1 MKVAICIPC
10 HGDTKADFTFCLAR
24 MIATTLKRS
33 PEIEIET
40 LISRS
45 SILVQSRTNL
55 FDWSRDWG
63 ADYMLWV
70 DSDQTFPPDALL
82 KLLSDDLAFV
92 GANCRRKHA
101 KVFPSAVKRDGE
113 GTWQLVHTTGA
124 KAEAGE
130 LEEVDRLGFGFTL
143 MKMEPVIAALGS
155 NIYPLFE
162 TRSLDD
168 GKFIGEDALF
178 CDRLRAAGLK
188 LHVDHAVS
196 MMVGH
201 IAEQTLM
208 FPPR

>member
-1 MKVAICIPC
+1 VKVAICIPC

-24 MIATTLKRS
+24 MIAATVKSS
-33 PEIEIET
+33 PDIEVET

-55 FDWSRDWG
+55 FNWSREWG
-63 ADYMLWV
+63 ADSLLWV

-82 KLLSDDLAFV
+82 KLRADDLPFV
-92 GANCRRKHA
+92 GANCRRKHP
-101 KVFPSAVKRDGE
+101 KVFPSAVKRDGK
-113 GTWQLVHTTGA
+113 GNWHLVHTTAA
-124 KAEAGE
+124 KAATGE
-130 LEEVDRLGFGFTL
+130 IEEVDRLGFGFTL
-143 MKMEPVIAALGS
+143 MQMEPVLAALGTD
-155 NIYPLFE
+155 IYPLFE

-188 LHVDHAVS
+188 IHVDHAVS
-196 MMVGH
+196 MLVGH

-208 FPPR
+208 FPPG

>member
-24 MIATTLKRS
+24 MIAATLKQS
-33 PEIEIET
+33 PQIEVET

-55 FDWSRDWG
+55 FDWSREWG
-63 ADYMLWV
+63 ADYILWV
-70 DSDQTFPPDALL
+70 DADQTFPPDALL
-82 KLLSDDLAFV
+82 KLLSDRLPFV

-101 KVFPSAVKRDGE
+101 KIFPSAVKRDAE
-113 GTWQLVHTTGA
+113 GTWQLVFTTAA
-124 KAEAGE
+124 KAKAGE
-130 LEEVDRLGFGFTL
+130 IEEVDRLGFGFTL
-143 MKMEPVIAALGS
+143 MEMAPVLSALGS
-155 NIYPLFE
+155 DIYPLFE

-178 CDRLRAAGLK
+178 CDRLRDAGLK
-188 LHVDHAVS
+188 IHVDHAVS
-196 MMVGH
+196 MLVGH